1 MGLGGE
7 WPPPVSP
14 VPFAEELPER
24 QPGLEGGAPLGAL
37 FSLLLFFRIV
47 AYINISHILYD
58 YRRGSED
65 VCAQFRRK

>member
-14 VPFAEELPER
+14 APFAEELPE
-24 QPGLEGGAPLGAL
+24 GGAPPGAL
-37 FSLLLFFRIV
+37 FSLFFRIV
-47 AYINISHILYD
+47 EYINISHILYD